1 MIRQVGMSY
10 FYKKVMKMRKRENK
24 KPVEKMEFS
33 KKLLIQESLL
43 IWVVTLAFIVLAFV
57 CISND
62 FFGELP
68 WLAAMA
74 ACPWG
79 AYAVG
84 QGFYYRKAE
93 KENTSGGI
101 KYDTVMMQYKTQDND
116 PMIDPNEVVEDA
128 QG

>member
-1 MIRQVGMSY
+1 M
-10 FYKKVMKMRKRENK
+10 KKKTS
-24 KPVEKMEFS
+24 EKVEFS

-57 CISND
+57 CIQNQY
-62 FFGELP
+62 FGELP

-93 KENTSGGI
+93 KENTKGGI
-101 KYDTVMMQYKTQDND
+101 KYDTTMMQYRTND
-116 PMIDPNEVVEDA
+116 DDPPVPPEEIVENA

>member
-1 MIRQVGMSY
+1 M
-10 FYKKVMKMRKRENK
+10 KKENQKRTS
-24 KPVEKMEFS
+24 EKMEFS

-57 CISND
+57 CISNGY
-62 FFGELP
+62 FGELP
-68 WLAAMA
+68 WLVAMA

-93 KENTSGGI
+93 KENTQGGI
-101 KYDTVMMQYKTQDND
+101 KYDTTMLQYKTND
-116 PMIDPNEVVEDA
+116 ADPLIDSNEVVSDA